1 MLVVGCWLS
10 VVGWNPTVKAVGTV
24 AGLLGLLVFGCWFWV
39 RMLIEDLA
47 VYLSKIP
54 KTNNRKPTTTRFYFF
69 LVFTLNCDTLLMV
82 LLPCTTEAE
91 NTT

>member
-1 MLVVGCWLS
+1 MLVVGCWLL

-24 AGLLGLLVFGCWFWV
+24 AGCWLMVDGCWLLVVGCGFWV

-54 KTNNRKPTTTRFYFF
+54 KTNNRKPTTENQQPKT
-69 LVFTLNCDTLLMV
+69 NNHPILL
-82 LLPCTTEAE
+82 LLSLHIEL
-91 NTT
+91 